1 MVLEQFNFISGTD
14 LERLVQNI
22 PSRLV
27 YNPFTIVHTADAV
40 DNHVKALIIPVV
52 KYDTQDTPASY
63 VPVSAPVG
71 YTISEYDSND
81 SIVVSPKRVA
91 DAQAGYRVVGVAS
104 AAVVRSE
111 FNDYIIIGNLDDAT
125 VLYVGTLKVSKTD
138 VYTPSFLST
147 TNVQF
152 NG

>member
-1 MVLEQFNFISGTD
+1 M
-14 LERLVQNI
+14 VQNI
-22 PSRLV
+22 ASRLV
-27 YNPFTIVHTADAV
+27 YNPFTVINIQGRASGALSSLLKAV
-40 DNHVKALIIPVV
+40 VIPVV

-63 VPVSAPVG
+63 NAPG
-71 YTISEYDSND
+71 SGADNAYSISEFDSND

-91 DAQAGYRVVGVAS
+91 DAQAGYRVVGVAPAS
-104 AAVVRSE
+104 VVRSE
-111 FNDYIIIGNLDDAT
+111 FNDYLIVSNFSDAT

-138 VYTPSFLST
+138 VYTPTFLST